1 MASSPPSKVLTGLA
15 DQSLS
20 EPIRSETSCAVSGLS
35 SHSTSMT
42 ACSASLIRSAISTR
56 SRTDYVCNLVDY
68 VCSQWGERLMNGG
81 DAKSRLAALKQ
92 AAAGDPDICRA

>member
-1 MASSPPSKVLTGLA
+1 MASSPPSKVLTVLA
-15 DQSLS
+15 EQSLA
-20 EPIRSETSCAVSGLS
+20 EPIRSETSCAVSWLS

-68 VCSQWGERLMNGG
+68 VCSQWGERRMNG
-81 DAKSRLAALKQ
+81 DAMSRTLGLALLAQHLIPP
-92 AAAGDPDICRA
+92 GGYG